1 MMNPSTRSNKPS
13 LLAAASLGLLA
24 LGASAQACGQ
34 DGVPD
39 GTLAYTLVVAGH
51 ADTTADDGSSI
62 DSRIDWRV
70 EGKFHL
76 KGLAAA
82 SPRGGL
88 NAKNAGALSSSMAGM
103 EQAIPACGKDDACL
117 ASTAMRYAQTHRPGD
132 AAASVAALRHGTLGR
147 NPNWQCL
154 SCECSATGAV
164 NDSET
169 DSGTDIGEGYSR
181 AKPEHGTRVGKHSL
195 ECKFVGNGLKM
206 TGDSSRHTYALT
218 IPWLDIPVTVSGDE
232 IGSEARTLHRRDLKL
247 AGLRLRPLHDGQ
259 HGSKVIHHTMT
270 ASPVY
275 GMATRIPVRE
285 TVTWTFTPDK
295 G

>member
-1 MMNPSTRSNKPS
+1 MNPSTRSNRPS
-13 LLAAASLGLLA
+13 LLAAAGFGLLA
-24 LGASAQACGQ
+24 LGASTQVYAQH
-34 DGVPD
+34 GVPD

-51 ADTTADDGSSI
+51 AHTTANDGSSI
-62 DSRIDWRV
+62 ASRINWRA

-82 SPRGGL
+82 SPHGDP
-88 NAKNAGALSSSMAGM
+88 NASNAGALSSSMTGM
-103 EQAIPACGKDDACL
+103 EQAISACGNDDACL
-117 ASTAMRYAQTHRPGD
+117 ASTAMRYAQTRRPGD
-132 AAASVAALRHGTLGR
+132 ADASVAALRHGTLGR
-147 NPNWQCL
+147 NPNWQFL
-154 SCECSATGAV
+154 SGECSATATV

-181 AKPEHGTRVGKHSL
+181 AKSEHGTRVGKHSL
-195 ECKFVGNGLKM
+195 ECKFVGGGLKM
-206 TGDSSRHTYALT
+206 TGDSSRQTYALT

-232 IGSEARTLHRRDLKL
+232 MGSEARTLHRQDLKP
-247 AGLRLRPLHDGQ
+247 AGLRLRPLHDVQ

>member
-1 MMNPSTRSNKPS
+1 MNPSTRSNKPS

-76 KGLAAA
+76 KGLA
-82 SPRGGL
+82 
-88 NAKNAGALSSSMAGM
+88 
-103 EQAIPACGKDDACL
+103 
-117 ASTAMRYAQTHRPGD
+117 
-132 AAASVAALRHGTLGR
+132 VAALRHGTLGR

-247 AGLRLRPLHDGQ
+247 AGLRLRPLQDGQ
-259 HGSKVIHHTMT
+259 HGSQVIHHTMT